1 MLKFFILIIVGFF
14 MGMMTVAFGGGAGS
28 VYVSI
33 LTIFFNVSPAIA
45 TSTSLA
51 TMFPTAAVSAFSHAK
66 NSNVNYKMGWIML
79 AWGALGSIIGSLFS
93 GKIPADS
100 YNKLIGIV
108 IILLTV
114 MMIIRKLVPTKK
126 EKDVVSK
133 NKKGFVQASIF
144 GLIGGLL
151 SGLVGTSGT
160 TAIIAGLTIL
170 GCSTMQVVGTSVFIL
185 AGISL
190 VGLAVRAGVGTVDC
204 QLAVLLAISAIVG
217 ALVGSF
223 VLSKVIFK
231 NKGSKNNKSIDL
243 IIIIGNL
250 AMGIAQLFK

>member
-1 MLKFFILIIVGFF
+1 MLKFFILAVAGFL
-14 MGMMTVAFGGGAGS
+14 MGMATVAFGGGAGA

-33 LTIFFNVSPAIA
+33 LTVFFNVSPAIA

-66 NSNVNYKMGWIML
+66 ASNVNFKMGWIMIG
-79 AWGALGSIIGSLFS
+79 WGAAGSMIGSLFS
-93 GKIPADS
+93 GKIPAGS

-108 IILLTV
+108 ILFLTG
-114 MMIIRKLVPTKK
+114 MMIVKKLVLAKK
-126 EKDVVSK
+126 EKTAAGD
-133 NKKGFVQASIF
+133 KKRFVWASVF

-160 TAIIAGLTIL
+160 TAIIAGLTVL
-170 GCSTMQVVGTSVFIL
+170 GCSTMQVVGTSVFVL

-190 VGLAVRAGVGTVDC
+190 VGFVIRISVGTVDWH
-204 QLAVLLAISAIVG
+204 LAGLLGLSAIAG
-217 ALVGSF
+217 ALAGGLILRKF
-223 VLSKVIFK
+223 VLR
-231 NKGSKNNKSIDL
+231 NKESGNSKSIDL
-243 IIIIGNL
+243 VIIIGNL